1 MAKNLVLSVIG
12 GLVLFVWGFVSHA
25 VLPWYGAAYHS
36 FTDEA
41 AISAAIEH
49 AAPVEGLYYL
59 PFAEAD
65 RASGQLEAFV
75 NVVPAGTGTSIG
87 AQMAG
92 GLISGVMSTFL
103 ALIVVRATRPAT
115 YWSAVGMFALIGL
128 TIGFVSHAYYWN
140 WFQFP
145 TTYIVVTIA
154 DVMVGWTL
162 VGAAFGAFIREKNL
176 VPWQPVGLRRS

>member
-1 MAKNLVLSVIG
+1 MPAPV
-12 GLVLFVWGFVSHA
+12 
-25 VLPWYGAAYHS
+25 
-36 FTDEA
+36 T
-41 AISAAIEH
+41 AAIEH
-49 AAPVEGLYYL
+49 AAPVEGLYHL

-75 NVVPAGTGTSIG
+75 NVVPTGTGIGIG

-92 GLISGVMSTFL
+92 GLIIGVISTFL
-103 ALIVVRATRPAT
+103 ALAIVRATRPAT
-115 YWSAVGMFALIGL
+115 YWSAVGMFAFVGL

-154 DVMVGWTL
+154 EVMVGGWAL

-176 VPWQPVGLRRS
+176 VP